1 MKKTLAMVLAL
12 ILTLSI
18 TISASAA
25 TEITFWNGFTGSDG
39 EVLAQIVN
47 DFNATNDKGIKVTMD
62 VIPWA
67 NFHEKLPTA
76 IATGTAPE
84 LVLMGN
90 DAMMPYISTDSLLSL
105 DDFFTAT
112 GMDRAEFPDSV
123 LDMFNVNGTQ
133 YMMPMQVNTLYLYWN
148 KTLFREAGL
157 DPETPPTTWDELYA
171 MAKKLT
177 NPEKNIY
184 GFALPVS
191 SVSVFLNEML
201 SEGGAV
207 VDDATGK
214 CVLNSEANQKVF
226 QQIQDAVQKDKIS
239 PLGTTG
245 ADFDN
250 ILFAGQL
257 AMYINGP
264 WCINGCNTNGLDYGV
279 VKIPSGSA
287 GRVYDMGGCGYGVTA
302 GTSDEKKAACY
313 EFIKYWN
320 STAVCKKWSMVNGF
334 PPYLA
339 SVKADPEIQANA
351 LLTEMSS
358 SLEFGKVYLKGNA
371 NATTINN
378 DVLFPMLERIMN
390 GADVKTELAQ
400 AQDAI
405 SMIIG
410 Q

>member
-177 NPEKNIY
+177 NPGKNIY
-184 GFALPVS
+184 G
-191 SVSVFLNEML
+191 
-201 SEGGAV
+201 
-207 VDDATGK
+207 
-214 CVLNSEANQKVF
+214 
-226 QQIQDAVQKDKIS
+226 
-239 PLGTTG
+239 
-245 ADFDN
+245 
-250 ILFAGQL
+250 
-257 AMYINGP
+257 
-264 WCINGCNTNGLDYGV
+264 
-279 VKIPSGSA
+279 
-287 GRVYDMGGCGYGVTA
+287 
-302 GTSDEKKAACY
+302 
-313 EFIKYWN
+313 
-320 STAVCKKWSMVNGF
+320 
-334 PPYLA
+334 
-339 SVKADPEIQANA
+339 
-351 LLTEMSS
+351 LLC
-358 SLEFGKVYLKGNA
+358 
-371 NATTINN
+371 
-378 DVLFPMLERIMN
+378 R
-390 GADVKTELAQ
+390 
-400 AQDAI
+400 
-405 SMIIG
+405 
-410 Q
+410 